1 MARPRRQPHRPDSR
15 ARLLTAASV
24 EFARHGYAG
33 ASVDRISARARLN
46 KGMLYYHFGSKAGIY
61 REILRDVFRTLGE
74 GARAVAERPG
84 SPEQRLRGFVEVLA
98 REIGR
103 RPHFPHIMMRE
114 MAEQGLHLDAETLRL
129 LLVVPRTFG
138 EIVAQGVAAGAFR
151 PVDPLL
157 AYLSVLGPVVIF
169 TASASMRAEAMK
181 KIGPVFT
188 EPGHDDLVTH
198 VQAVA
203 LGMLRGSVGAAPLGT
218 MLETTDGT

>member
-15 ARLLTAASV
+15 ARLLAAAGL

-33 ASVDRISARARLN
+33 ASVDRIGARARLN
-46 KGMLYYHFGSKAGIY
+46 KAMLYYHFGSKAGIY
-61 REILRDVFRTLGE
+61 REILRDVFRTLGDGVRGAAE
-74 GARAVAERPG
+74 GPG
-84 SPEQRLRGFVEVLA
+84 SPEQRLCGFVEVIA
-98 REIGR
+98 REIAR

-114 MAEQGLHLDAETLRL
+114 MAEQGLHLDEETLRL
-129 LLVVPRTFG
+129 LLVVPRTFAQ
-138 EIVAQGVAAGAFR
+138 IVGQGVLTGVFR

-188 EPGHDDLVTH
+188 QPGHDDLVAH

-203 LGMLRGSVGAAPLGT
+203 LGMLSRTKGAAPPRT
-218 MLETTDGT
+218 TLETFHGA